1 MAVCFVACLRVRSR
15 KLKWV
20 RRLGAGWEVVL
31 EATLP
36 TLDEL
41 GMDGRDTSV
50 MRAKALD
57 LSGVGRPDVEF

>member
-1 MAVCFVACLRVRSR
+1 M
-15 KLKWV
+15 
-20 RRLGAGWEVVL
+20 L

-36 TLDEL
+36 ALEEL

-57 LSGVGRPDVEF
+57 PSGMGRGTPDVEFEDEIIFRVLGLTILISCLVLVAW